1 MVNMGKTKEHSKAI
15 RDKIVEGHKAGKGY
29 KTLSK
34 ELGLPVSTV
43 GSIIRKWKAYGT
55 TVSLP
60 RPGQPLKV
68 SSRAEARLVRRVKAN
83 PRTTRKDLR
92 EDLMAVGTLVSVNT
106 ISNVLHRSGL
116 RSRRARKMPRNVE
129 VKARIH
135 DWEGSLQVCQQL
147 SGSNGEKILQRD
159 VFFNTTKGRLKLRD
173 FQDGNGQLIYYER
186 PDQLGPK
193 LSNYSISNTADPHG
207 LEAVLAEALGV
218 RGKVIKERFLFLVGQ
233 TRIHLDRVKDLGDFV
248 ELEVVLVDSQTAQ
261 DGDLIAQ
268 GLMNSL
274 KISQDD
280 LLTGAYMDLLQDLNK
295 C

>member
-1 MVNMGKTKEHSKAI
+1 
-15 RDKIVEGHKAGKGY
+15 
-29 KTLSK
+29 
-34 ELGLPVSTV
+34 
-43 GSIIRKWKAYGT
+43 
-55 TVSLP
+55 
-60 RPGQPLKV
+60 
-68 SSRAEARLVRRVKAN
+68 
-83 PRTTRKDLR
+83 
-92 EDLMAVGTLVSVNT
+92 
-106 ISNVLHRSGL
+106 
-116 RSRRARKMPRNVE
+116 MPRNVE

-248 ELEVVLVDSQTAQ
+248 ELEVVLMDSQTAQ